1 MTIIANNIMK
11 RVRLIFL
18 MRRLVTPF
26 VFFTAAFVVL
36 VSTVSISH
44 VIQNMPALV
53 DIQAVIKF
61 FVASFAHTDIIVKSA
76 LVAGTVFLSFTL
88 KGIIES
94 FRISNTTLR
103 I

>member
-1 MTIIANNIMK
+1 MTIITDNIMK
-11 RVRLIFL
+11 KVRIIFL

-26 VFFTAAFVVL
+26 VFFTAACVVF

-53 DIQAVIKF
+53 DIQAILKF
-61 FVASFAHTDIIVKSA
+61 FAASFVHTDVIVKSA
-76 LVAGTVFLSFTL
+76 LVAGTVFLCITL
-88 KGIIES
+88 KGIVES
-94 FRISNTTLR
+94 FRTSNSTQQ